1 MNRED
6 FPLLKNNIIY
16 FDNSATTLKPKVV
29 IDKTLEY
36 YNNYS
41 ANAHRGDYDM
51 SLKVDDEYEE
61 TRNLVKEFINAKL
74 SSEVIFNSGT
84 TEGLNTIIF
93 GYFSNIL
100 KANDEVITTKTE
112 HSALLLPLYELQE
125 RIGIKIKY
133 IDLDTD
139 NKITLENLKKQ
150 INSNTKLIAIAHIT
164 NTIGDERPIKEIISL
179 AHSNNILVLLDVAQS
194 ISHLK
199 LDVQALDVDFMTF
212 SAHKMYG
219 PTGVGVL
226 YGKYDL
232 LKNVKPIFYGGGMNS
247 TFNSLGERVY
257 HNLPTLLEAGTRNI
271 AGIIAF
277 KESIKYLNDIGL
289 SVIHQYELSLKEY
302 LLKELKSIEDIIIYN
317 ENSESSI
324 VLFNHKSIFA
334 QDIAVYLNKH
344 NICVRAGNHCAKL
357 IEEVLDVKN
366 TCRISLSFYN
376 TKEEI
381 DILIK
386 ALNYNNIKEEIIY

>member
-324 VLFNHKSIFA
+324 VLFNHKSIFS

>member
-16 FDNSATTLKPKVV
+16 FDNSATTLKPKVM

-36 YNNYS
+36 YNDYS
-41 ANAHRGDYDM
+41 SNAHRGDYDM

-61 TRNLVKEFINAKL
+61 TRNLVKEFINAKK
-74 SSEVIFNSGT
+74 SSEIIFNTGT
-84 TEGLNTIIF
+84 TEGLNTVIF
-93 GYFSNIL
+93 GYYANVL
-100 KANDEVITTKTE
+100 KPNDEVITTMTE
-112 HSALLLPLYELQE
+112 HAALLLPLFELQD

-133 IDLDTD
+133 IELDD
-139 NKITLENLKKQ
+139 NNKVTIHNLKKI
-150 INSNTKLIAIAHIT
+150 INDKTKLIALAHIT
-164 NTIGDERPIKEIISL
+164 NTIGDERPVKDIIDL
-179 AHSNNILVLLDVAQS
+179 AHSNNIEVLLDVAQS

-199 LDVQALDVDFMTF
+199 IDVQALDVDFMTF

-232 LKNVKPIFYGGGMNS
+232 LKKIKPLFYGGGMNS
-247 TFNSLGERVY
+247 IFNSLGERVY
-257 HNLPTLLEAGTRNI
+257 HEVPTLLEAGTRNI

-277 KESIKYLNDIGL
+277 KESIKYLNNIGL

-302 LLKELKSIEDIIIYN
+302 LLNELKKNNDIVIYN
-317 ENSESSI
+317 EDSESSI
-324 VLFNHKSIFA
+324 VLFNHKDIFA

-357 IEEVLDVKN
+357 IEEVINVKN

-376 TKEEI
+376 TKDEV
-381 DILIK
+381 DTLIK